1 MRATTP
7 IIRKIYNACNT
18 LYFEGKLPTPIFGTY
33 KFNRVWGSVK
43 TRHDLD
49 SNGKVIN
56 FQSWL
61 RMNSRWDINEDKMI
75 DVVLHEM
82 IHIYIVYNGIPV
94 TQPDGHGEEYIK
106 VMNEINEKYG
116 RNVKV
121 NKEIDIEELNT
132 DNLRRGHY
140 ICMVEMKDARSGF
153 YPLPPNRVPK
163 LRQTM
168 EKFDQVKSYTLYY
181 TEHPFFNRYLTN
193 KKLRSFP
200 LYYEDVEEILK
211 QAINLSQSILPGI
224 IYAKKPRLAL
234 HNAGRDFDSI

>member
-7 IIRKIYNACNT
+7 IIRKIYNDCNT
-18 LYFEGKLPTPIFGTY
+18 LYFDGKLPTPIFGTY

-49 SNGKVIN
+49 LNGKVVN

-61 RMNSRWDINEDKMI
+61 RMNSRWDISEDKMI

-94 TQPDGHGEEYIK
+94 S
-106 VMNEINEKYG
+106 G

-140 ICMVEMKDARSGF
+140 ICMVEMKNARSGF
-153 YPLPPNRVPK
+153 YPLPPNRASK
-163 LRQTM
+163 LRETM

-193 KKLRSFP
+193 KKIKSFP

-211 QAINLSQSILPGI
+211 QAINLTQE
-224 IYAKKPRLAL
+224 K
-234 HNAGRDFDSI
+234 